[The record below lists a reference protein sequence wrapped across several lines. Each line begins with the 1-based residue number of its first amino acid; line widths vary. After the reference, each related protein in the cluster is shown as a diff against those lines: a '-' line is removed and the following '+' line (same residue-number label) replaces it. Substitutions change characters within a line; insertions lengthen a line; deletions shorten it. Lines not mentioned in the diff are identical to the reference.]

1 MLLLLK
7 LKCTSFPSF
16 LYTYSTCCTA
26 LTRCTLRTTWLWSS
40 QKPALREPWL
50 VTWFK
55 ASMGLK
61 KENIAGKKQRYVL
74 ALSAEKHLPCDLQTA
89 TFSTTACSD
98 YSNKVHSW
106 RQRAEVVWLRKR
118 CTDTIQGL
126 NSACNQGWHKQTPV
140 EARWCTRGTSENKND
155 RRAHFLWEPLHSSNE
170 ELPCGNIVAR
180 SSRGPE
186 NQNLYVKYL
195 NF

>member
-1 MLLLLK
+1 MHRLPFFSLYIQHVLHGSDTLYFMDN
-7 LKCTSFPSF
+7 LALIFP
-16 LYTYSTCCTA
+16 
-26 LTRCTLRTTWLWSS
+26 
-40 QKPALREPWL
+40 E
-50 VTWFK
+50 
-55 ASMGLK
+55 ASAERAMIGHVIQGIHGIK
-61 KENIAGKKQRYVL
+61 KKNKSIAGEKQRYVL

-89 TFSTTACSD
+89 TFSTTACSG

-118 CTDTIQGL
+118 CSDTTQGL
-126 NSACNQGWHKQTPV
+126 KSACNQGWHEQTPV
-140 EARWCTRGTSENKND
+140 EARWCKRGSGENKND

-170 ELPCGNIVAR
+170 ELPCGNTVAR